1 MNIKDLE
8 CTISRFSDAT
18 VFGHDEREALQFAR
32 DIIAAIRTANDLPS
46 NFNAKDIVSLVC
58 HKSQLPERPQAIIR
72 LPSEDE
78 SQYDRFAVLPEGI
91 SLSSAIEA
99 ANAAIKDVNKEDHD
113 SQDGTCKDGDDVE
126 SNVRRRL
133 EAMGFSFLPVE
144 DTIEWDAY
152 HGDPTQEEQPVMAAQ
167 NA

>member
-1 MNIKDLE
+1 MNIKDIE
-8 CTISRFSDAT
+8 CTINRFSDAS
-18 VFGHDEREALQFAR
+18 VFGHDEREALKHAR
-32 DIIAAIRTANDLPS
+32 DIIAALRAANNLPA
-46 NFNAKDIVSLVC
+46 NACAKDVVSLVW
-58 HKSQLPERPQAIIR
+58 HKSQLPERPQSIVR

-113 SQDGTCKDGDDVE
+113 SQDGACKDGDDVE

-133 EAMGFSFLPVE
+133 EALGFSFLPVE
-144 DTIEWDAY
+144 KTIAWDAY
-152 HGDPTQEEQPVMAAQ
+152 HGEPVQDEQPVMAVQHA
-167 NA
+167 